1 MSFQRG
7 SVGIAVVCGTKDLQF
22 QSWHGQ
28 NFVYQWYN
36 RKDDNKEKEGGNG
49 PSLKNIGPKLKRYR
63 RSLAGP
69 PFFTSQQQVL
79 TTSDSLID
87 GQQGSTETSF
97 STGSSFSW
105 EKKSFSPVPGNS
117 PKVPLGKLR
126 WLGWFKWEIY
136 FPNWDEV
143 AWVEVIWAWA
153 FQAWAKPE
161 LYKLSSRWAELY
173 TYNLWALLEPCR
185 VFIVSIFS
193 KNFSEAVR

>member
-36 RKDDNKEKEGGNG
+36 RKDDNKEKEAGNG
-49 PSLKNIGPKLKRYR
+49 PSLNNIGPKLKRYR

-117 PKVPLGKLR
+117 PKVPLRETEMIGMIQMRDLFLQLR
-126 WLGWFKWEIY
+126 WSGLSWGNLGLGF
-136 FPNWDEV
+136 
-143 AWVEVIWAWA
+143 
-153 FQAWAKPE
+153 
-161 LYKLSSRWAELY
+161 SSQ
-173 TYNLWALLEPCR
+173 
-185 VFIVSIFS
+185 S
-193 KNFSEAVR
+193 